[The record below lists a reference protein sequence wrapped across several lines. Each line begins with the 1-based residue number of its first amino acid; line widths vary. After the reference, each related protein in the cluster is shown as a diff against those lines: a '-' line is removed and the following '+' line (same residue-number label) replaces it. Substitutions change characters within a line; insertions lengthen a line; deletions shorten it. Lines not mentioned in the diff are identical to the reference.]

1 MIFYLHYY
9 SYSKNK
15 LKMNHSTFLMEK
27 KVATTPKEEPSP
39 FIYNGILNIQ
49 SINEKY
55 KNIESLLAS
64 YFEKNNIELCKHP
77 YVRPYYNGNIEEK
90 NKLFF
95 SIPFDNY
102 CSIELFE
109 KECIKL
115 LHLIE
120 HLGELKI
127 KNGYINAIQIFRIE
141 DPIQYK
147 YIIKI
152 KENEKLALSK
162 VIYDRNIYNKMKNF
176 LKNSTVENLD
186 FLNSLK

>member
-1 MIFYLHYY
+1 M
-9 SYSKNK
+9 SN
-15 LKMNHSTFLMEK
+15 
-27 KVATTPKEEPSP
+27 SP

-49 SINEKY
+49 TIHEKY
-55 KNIESLLAS
+55 INIESLLATH
-64 YFEKNNIELCKHP
+64 FEDHDFELCAHP
-77 YVRPYYNGNIEEK
+77 YIRPYNKSGIIEK